1 MKLQFG
7 VSNMTI
13 LVHVGPSEP
22 WARPEPSTRQAVSH
36 LTLTTAG

>member
-13 LVHVGPSEP
+13 LVNVGSSEP
-22 WARPEPSTRQAVSH
+22 WARPEPSARHTVSH